1 MTRDEVL
8 DLVTTKDQTVILIDA
23 LLAKLG
29 YAELSKEEQAAL
41 IESRKVPEFKNQPR
55 VENVQDM
62 YRRKMNEAESFQAKK
77 GYAELIRDYSVRQL
91 MIDMYLSEGKRWIL
105 RKK

>member
-8 DLVTTKDQTVILIDA
+8 ELVTTKDQTVILIDT

-29 YAELSKEEQAAL
+29 YAELSKEEQADL
-41 IESRKVPEFKNQPR
+41 IESRKVQEFKSQPR

-62 YRRKMNEAESFQAKK
+62 YRRKMNESDDFQAKA
-77 GYAELIRDYSVRQL
+77 GYAELIKNYGVKGL
-91 MIDMYLSEGKRWIL
+91 MTDMYLSE
-105 RKK
+105 